1 MMLTLVRSL
10 LEEISIKIPVSSN
23 NSFLLKNGDNVV
35 VPKYDNTISVSGAV
49 PQNTILDFEFN
60 NSFKKSIVNSGGFSE
75 NADKKR
81 AYVIY
86 PNGLKKQTRSFL
98 FFKNYPKI
106 VPGSSI
112 IVPPKPEKN
121 RTNVAEIVGY
131 STSLVSIIALI
142 KSF

>member
-1 MMLTLVRSL
+1 MTSPVII
-10 LEEISIKIPVSSN
+10 EIIMPRKIS
-23 NSFLLKNGDNVV
+23 G
-35 VPKYDNTISVSGAV
+35 SVIIFRLAPPS
-49 PQNTILDFEFN
+49 
-60 NSFKKSIVNSGGFSE
+60 K

-86 PNGLKKQTRSFL
+86 PNGLKKQVRSFL
-98 FFKNYPKI
+98 FFKKYPRI
-106 VPGSSI
+106 IPGSEI
-112 IVPPKPEKN
+112 IVPPKPEKNN